1 MDIGYNVKISRHAI
15 VDRTINPQGIHI
27 GDNTIIAGNAIVL
40 AHDHVRGIR
49 IDTYIG
55 RNCFL
60 GGGSIIMPGVKL
72 GNCVIVGAGA
82 VVTRDVP
89 DNCIVAG
96 NPAKIIRKNIVLSDN
111 VQIIDKGVKI

>member
-1 MDIGYNVKISRHAI
+1 MSKTLNTHIVNRIRLFLYNLYSKIHRYKMIKINGMDIGYNVKISRHAI

-60 GGGSIIMPGVKL
+60 GGV
-72 GNCVIVGAGA
+72 
-82 VVTRDVP
+82 
-89 DNCIVAG
+89 
-96 NPAKIIRKNIVLSDN
+96 VLSCRGSN
-111 VQIIDKGVKI
+111 

>member
-1 MDIGYNVKISRHAI
+1 
-15 VDRTINPQGIHI
+15 
-27 GDNTIIAGNAIVL
+27 
-40 AHDHVRGIR
+40 
-49 IDTYIG
+49 
-55 RNCFL
+55 
-60 GGGSIIMPGVKL
+60 MPGVKL

>member
-60 GGGSIIMPGVKL
+60 GGV
-72 GNCVIVGAGA
+72 
-82 VVTRDVP
+82 
-89 DNCIVAG
+89 
-96 NPAKIIRKNIVLSDN
+96 VLSCRGSN
-111 VQIIDKGVKI
+111 